1 MPDYAKYLNPDV
13 LSKIS
18 RLELR
23 ARMVVEGFISGMHR
37 SPYHGY
43 SVEFAAHR
51 EYVPGD
57 DIRHIDW
64 RVFARGDRL
73 YIKQYEEET
82 NLRAHILLDCSKSM
96 GYPEHAP
103 PPGPPLLRGGE
114 NEAWRAGGENES
126 WPAGGENE
134 AWPRG
139 GKNESLLEG
148 GTDKLP
154 PLLRGGSRMSKFDYA
169 CTVAASLAYLLLNQQ
184 DSCGLVLFDHAIRDQ
199 VPPASSPAQVSS
211 IIELIERQRPDR
223 TTDMKMLP
231 AQLADQLRQRGL
243 IILIS
248 DLLADADEIVGGL
261 QQLRHGRQDL
271 IVLQVLDHD
280 ELTFPFEHNTLF
292 EGLEDPG
299 IQLLTDPQ
307 SLRAAYLRVV
317 RDFVSRIRASCVN
330 NRIDYRLLSTTDP
343 LDGALTAFLAGRMRQ
358 TGR

>member
-13 LSKIS
+13 LAKIS

-23 ARMVVEGFISGMHR
+23 ARMVVEGFVSGMHR

-64 RVFARGDRL
+64 RLFARGDRL

-96 GYPEHAP
+96 GYREHATP
-103 PPGPPLLRGGE
+103 PSPPLSRGGE
-114 NEAWRAGGENES
+114 NES
-126 WPAGGENE
+126 SL
-134 AWPRG
+134 RG
-139 GKNESLLEG
+139 GW
-148 GTDKLP
+148 
-154 PLLRGGSRMSKFDYA
+154 GGSRMSKFDYA
-169 CTVAASLAYLLLNQQ
+169 CTVAASLVYLLLNQQ

-211 IIELIERQRPDR
+211 IIELIERQRPDH
-223 TTDMKMLP
+223 TTDIKMLP

-248 DLLADADEIVGGL
+248 DLLADADDIISGL

-292 EGLEDPG
+292 EGLEDPE
-299 IQLLTDPQ
+299 IRLLTDPQ

-317 RDFVSRIRASCVN
+317 GDFESRIRASCVN
-330 NRIDYRLLSTTDP
+330 NRIDYRLLSTRDP
-343 LDGALTAFLAGRMRQ
+343 LDAALTAFLAARMHQAR
-358 TGR
+358 R